1 MEVRNF
7 INGRFINSL
16 SKKTIP
22 VLNPANQKI
31 VGSIEEALD
40 DEINLAFDAA
50 RQAFDQR
57 ILLDM
62 NAQEKSRMMRAI
74 AAKLREKK
82 DEGGKIL
89 SQENGKTV
97 AQCIGEFEGA
107 ANTFDF
113 YAGLTDKIEHKLI
126 PSSNDTQNSVVL
138 EPFGV
143 SLQIVPWNYPV
154 SIFSGMVAQ
163 NLIVGNTIVI
173 KPPELCPISSN
184 FYGKIFEEVGVP
196 EGLINIVHGY
206 GEVTGRKL
214 VQHPEVDYIVF
225 TGSPEVASEIL
236 KLTADRIIPTH
247 FELGGKS
254 AAIIYPDANI
264 DNAVDSTLKGIF
276 RPNAGQIC
284 VAMSRVIVH
293 PKIKDEYMTK
303 LIAKTKE
310 LKIGPGENED
320 SEVTPLISPQQLK
333 RVSNYVKS
341 GIQSGASVAIG
352 GEEVEIGEGN
362 FYQPTIFDNVKTDAT
377 IAQEEIFGPVTTV
390 FDFNDEEEAIQI
402 ANSTKYGLASGV
414 FTADDQKAKWT
425 ADRIQAGII
434 WQNDWFVD
442 GVNLPWQIHSIYKP
456 IILPDNSSLYTISC
470 PFCFLIISGKNTRCQ
485 TILC

>member
-50 RQAFDQR
+50 RQAFDKR

-126 PSSNDTQNSVVL
+126 PSGNDTQNSVVL

-310 LKIGPGENED
+310 LKIGPGEDED

-442 GVNLPWQIHSIYKP
+442 GVNLPGGGYKRSGYGRDGGVDGIYSHGQTKR
-456 IILPDNSSLYTISC
+456 ISKRLY
-470 PFCFLIISGKNTRCQ
+470 
-485 TILC
+485 

>member
-50 RQAFDQR
+50 RQAFDKR

-126 PSSNDTQNSVVL
+126 PSGNDTQNSVVL

-247 FELGGKS
+247 FELGEKS

-310 LKIGPGENED
+310 LKIGPGEDED

-442 GVNLPWQIHSIYKP
+442 GVNLPGGGYKRSGYGRDGGVDGIYSHGQTKR
-456 IILPDNSSLYTISC
+456 ISKRLY
-470 PFCFLIISGKNTRCQ
+470 
-485 TILC
+485 

>member
-16 SKKTIP
+16 SKKAIP
-22 VLNPANQKI
+22 VLNPANQKL
-31 VGSIEEALD
+31 VGNIEEALD

-50 RQAFDQR
+50 RQAFDKR

-126 PSSNDTQNSVVL
+126 PSGNDTQNSVVL

-320 SEVTPLISPQQLK
+320 SEVTPLITPQQLK

-442 GVNLPWQIHSIYKP
+442 GVNLPGGGYKRSGYGRDGGVDGIYSHGQTKR
-456 IILPDNSSLYTISC
+456 ISKRLY
-470 PFCFLIISGKNTRCQ
+470 
-485 TILC
+485 

>member
-50 RQAFDQR
+50 RQAFNKR

-74 AAKLREKK
+74 ATKLREKK
-82 DEGGKIL
+82 DVGGKIL

-126 PSSNDTQNSVVL
+126 PSGNDTQNSVVL

-310 LKIGPGENED
+310 LKIGPGEDED

-442 GVNLPWQIHSIYKP
+442 GVNLPGGGYKRSGYGRDGGVDGIYSHGQTKR
-456 IILPDNSSLYTISC
+456 ISKRLY
-470 PFCFLIISGKNTRCQ
+470 
-485 TILC
+485 

>member
-7 INGRFINSL
+7 INGRFINSI

-50 RQAFDQR
+50 RQAFDKR

-126 PSSNDTQNSVVL
+126 PSGNDTQNSVVL

-303 LIAKTKE
+303 LVAKTKD

-442 GVNLPWQIHSIYKP
+442 GVNLPGGGYKRSGYGRDGGVDGIYSHGQTKR
-456 IILPDNSSLYTISC
+456 ISKRLY
-470 PFCFLIISGKNTRCQ
+470 
-485 TILC
+485 

>member
-40 DEINLAFDAA
+40 DEINLAYDAA
-50 RQAFDQR
+50 RQAFDKR

-126 PSSNDTQNSVVL
+126 PSGNDTQNSVVL
-138 EPFGV
+138 EPFGI

-163 NLIVGNTIVI
+163 NLIVGNTIII

-236 KLTADRIIPTH
+236 KLTSDRIIPTH

-442 GVNLPWQIHSIYKP
+442 GVNLPGGGYKRSGYGRDGGVDGIYSHGQTKR
-456 IILPDNSSLYTISC
+456 ISKRLY
-470 PFCFLIISGKNTRCQ
+470 
-485 TILC
+485 

>member
-50 RQAFDQR
+50 RQAFDKR
-57 ILLDM
+57 ILLNM

-82 DEGGKIL
+82 VEGGKIL

-126 PSSNDTQNSVVL
+126 PSGNDTQNSIVL

-214 VQHPEVDYIVF
+214 VQHAEVDYIVF

-310 LKIGPGENED
+310 LKIGPGEDEN

-442 GVNLPWQIHSIYKP
+442 GVNLPGGGYKRSGYGRDGGVDGIYSHGQTKR
-456 IILPDNSSLYTISC
+456 IS
-470 PFCFLIISGKNTRCQ
+470 KR
-485 TILC
+485 

>member
-31 VGSIEEALD
+31 IGSIEEALD

-50 RQAFDQR
+50 RQAFDKR

-126 PSSNDTQNSVVL
+126 PSGNDTQNSIVL

-310 LKIGPGENED
+310 LKIGPGEDED

-442 GVNLPWQIHSIYKP
+442 GVNLPGGGYKRSGYGRDGGVDGIYSHGQTKR
-456 IILPDNSSLYTISC
+456 ISKRLY
-470 PFCFLIISGKNTRCQ
+470 
-485 TILC
+485 

>member
-7 INGRFINSL
+7 LNGKFINSL

-50 RQAFDQR
+50 RQAFDKR

-126 PSSNDTQNSVVL
+126 PSGNDTQNSVVL

-264 DNAVDSTLKGIF
+264 DNAVESTLKGIF

-310 LKIGPGENED
+310 LKIGPGEDED

-442 GVNLPWQIHSIYKP
+442 GVNLPGGGYKRSGYGRDGGVDGIYSHGQTKR
-456 IILPDNSSLYTISC
+456 ISKRLY
-470 PFCFLIISGKNTRCQ
+470 
-485 TILC
+485 

>member
-50 RQAFDQR
+50 RQAFDKR

-126 PSSNDTQNSVVL
+126 PSGNDTQNSVVL

-184 FYGKIFEEVGVP
+184 FYGKIFEEVGLP

-310 LKIGPGENED
+310 LKIGPGEADD

-442 GVNLPWQIHSIYKP
+442 GVNLPGGGYKRSGYGRDGGVDGIYSHGQTKR
-456 IILPDNSSLYTISC
+456 ISKRLY
-470 PFCFLIISGKNTRCQ
+470 
-485 TILC
+485 